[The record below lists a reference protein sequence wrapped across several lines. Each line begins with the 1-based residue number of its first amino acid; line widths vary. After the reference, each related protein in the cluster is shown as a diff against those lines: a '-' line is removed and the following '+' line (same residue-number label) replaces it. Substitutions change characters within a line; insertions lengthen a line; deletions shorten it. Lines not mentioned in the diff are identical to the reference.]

1 MGEAFGICLARGR
14 GVLVVVCFTLFVL
27 FLKQSCSLGTI
38 CNVYTTSN
46 NVLSSFTKGPTI

>member
-27 FLKQSCSLGTI
+27 FIKQSCSLGTI